1 MFRVFFS
8 FQGGEEVRHQDQV
21 LPVEPIAV
29 GKAFQQH
36 IRHRRGLLCPI
47 QLDQQFQQLR
57 LHLGVFPCTGHGA
70 EGARQRIVSP
80 HHHGL
85 VVLRE
90 TAIGAVQLI
99 RFPAGEPLLFFRV
112 IEDLVQQLLHLVLL
126 VGQLRKAVGQ
136 HIPNQMVDLCVVQL
150 GSLFLL
156 PVPLFIPSLKGD
168 LIPQKHQQPKV
179 LGVFAPLQHF
189 FQRRAALFP
198 RFRLL
203 SLRFA
208 VSVGQFQKGARPLL
222 GLKYKYFQRT
232 GLGLQG
238 RVLIPEKVL
247 DQQHHRHRLRICLPG
262 ELLVG
267 GQQTLDLFQIEL
279 HLPDRDHGRK
289 VKGCLR
295 IQPHRRV
302 QRFARREG
310 HADEAQRV
318 FFQRQGIHLEPI
330 PEILHQ

>member
-1 MFRVFFS
+1 M
-8 FQGGEEVRHQDQV
+8 
-21 LPVEPIAV
+21 
-29 GKAFQQH
+29 
-36 IRHRRGLLCPI
+36 
-47 QLDQQFQQLR
+47 
-57 LHLGVFPCTGHGA
+57 GHGA

-90 TAIGAVQLI
+90 AAIDAVQLI

-112 IEDLVQQLLHLVLL
+112 IEDLVQQLLHLVFL
-126 VGQLRKAVGQ
+126 VGQLRNAVGQ
-136 HIPNQMVDLCVVQL
+136 HIPNQMVDLCVVHL
-150 GSLFLL
+150 GLHFLL

-168 LIPQKHQQPKV
+168 LISQKHQQPEV

-203 SLRFA
+203 PLRFA
-208 VSVGQFQKGARPLL
+208 VSVSQFQKGERPLL
-222 GLKYKYFQRT
+222 GLKQKYFQRT
-232 GLGLQG
+232 GLRLQG
-238 RVLIPEKVL
+238 RVLLPEKVL
-247 DQQHHRHRLRICLPG
+247 DQQHHRHRLRIRLPG

-289 VKGCLR
+289 VKGCLH
-295 IQPHRRV
+295 IHPHRRV
-302 QRFARREG
+302 QRFVRRAG
-310 HADEAQRV
+310 HADGAQRV
-318 FFQRQGIHLEPI
+318 FFQRQVIHLEPI
-330 PEILHQ
+330 PEIPHQ